1 LHQIILGQTRRRL
14 ALTMRWRVLAIV
26 TVMAVDLPVVRP
38 SRVVLRPRAM
48 NRIAKAIK
56 REQLMPPSV
65 SLIMLGPTVIPTVF
79 VFVPGWIVVICDD
92 KVVKTMMLVIAAI
105 VVMVVVMAVV
115 VVVLMTLV
123 KLPRMRVVLV

>member
-1 LHQIILGQTRRRL
+1 
-14 ALTMRWRVLAIV
+14 
-26 TVMAVDLPVVRP
+26 
-38 SRVVLRPRAM
+38 M